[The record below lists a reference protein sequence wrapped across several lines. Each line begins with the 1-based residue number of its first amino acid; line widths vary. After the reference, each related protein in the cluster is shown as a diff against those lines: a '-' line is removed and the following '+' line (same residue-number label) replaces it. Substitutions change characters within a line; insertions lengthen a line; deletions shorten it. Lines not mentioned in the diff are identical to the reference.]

1 MKAAV
6 MIPTYNE
13 AGNLTA
19 LVDRILSLENT
30 PELKQSGVDR
40 ILMVVVDDNSP
51 DGTGTIADALAAQH
65 PSSIHIIHRTERG
78 RGSAGIAGFKYILT
92 QDIDYILEMDAD
104 LSHDPADI
112 PRLIA
117 VAQDYDIA
125 IGSRRVRGGSMGSR
139 NLYRMCVTTGASLY
153 ACLMLGWGIKEWHS
167 GYKCYRK
174 KVLASLDFDKFLS
187 QGYSIGMETVYRA
200 VKKGYTV
207 KEIPIIFRERTQGRS
222 KFSVKEI
229 LVYFKMVW
237 KIRSQV
243 NNV

>member
-13 AGNLTA
+13 AGNLTS
-19 LVDRILSLENT
+19 LVDRILSLENP

-40 ILMVVVDDNSP
+40 ILMVIVDDDSP
-51 DGTGTIADALAAQH
+51 DGTGAMADDLAVKH
-65 PSSIHIIHRTERG
+65 PGSIHVIHRQQRG
-78 RGSAGIAGFKYILT
+78 RGSAGIAGFKYILS

-112 PRLIA
+112 TRLIA
-117 VAQDYDIA
+117 VAKDYDIA

-139 NLYRMCVTTGASLY
+139 NLYRMCVTIGASLY
-153 ACLMLGWGIKEWHS
+153 ARLMLGWGIKEWHS
-167 GYKCYRK
+167 GYKCYRN

-207 KEIPIIFRERTQGRS
+207 KEIPIIFRERTRGRS

-237 KIRSQV
+237 KIRFQV
-243 NNV
+243 KNV

>member
-6 MIPTYNE
+6 MVPTYNE

-30 PELKQSGVDR
+30 PEQSGVDR

-51 DGTGTIADALAAQH
+51 DGTGAMADALAAQH
-65 PSSIHIIHRTERG
+65 PGSIHVIHRAERG

-117 VAQDYDIA
+117 VAKDYDIA

-139 NLYRMCVTTGASLY
+139 NFYRMCVTTGASLY
-153 ACLMLGWGIKEWHS
+153 ARLMLGWGIKEWHS

-200 VKKGYTV
+200 VKKGYTI

-222 KFSVKEI
+222 NFLSKKSWFILKWSGKSV
-229 LVYFKMVW
+229 F
-237 KIRSQV
+237 R
-243 NNV
+243 